1 VSRVT
6 RVDLWVGNLLARAVN
21 EIRFRSGATGRHR
34 SLGLSTS
41 QWVRESQASRGGR

>member
-6 RVDLWVGNLLARAVN
+6 RVDLWVGNLLARKFN
-21 EIRFRSGATGRHR
+21 EVKFRLGGTGRHR

-41 QWVRESQASRGGR
+41 QWVREAQVSRGGR